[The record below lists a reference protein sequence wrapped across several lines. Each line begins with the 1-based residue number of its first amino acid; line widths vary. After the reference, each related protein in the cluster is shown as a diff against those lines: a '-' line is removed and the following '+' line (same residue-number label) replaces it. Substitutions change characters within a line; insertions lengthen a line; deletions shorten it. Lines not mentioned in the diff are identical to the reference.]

1 MGALMP
7 LWAIVVPF
15 CLGFFISLLLRS
27 AASVPPLI
35 SALVLAILMAIP
47 VVSIMIAAICEDDR
61 LLVSKEGFSFPLLF
75 LPMLKFR
82 RERMWSDL
90 KEARLLISDNQNQ
103 TKNKLPDGKLDLHF
117 NSGGHV
123 DIPLRSLKRS
133 DLERLLLSLEVWGT
147 SCQRTP
153 ELIAFHDNLQNEN
166 LGIEK
171 LSYTQMWEEELSRR
185 FSATAFVPLEPDRK
199 LQNGRVK
206 IVKQLAFGGLSA
218 IYLAQL
224 NEKDMVVVK
233 EAVIPEGTEEKAK
246 DKAME
251 LFAREAQFLIRL
263 DHDQIAKVFDH
274 FHEEG
279 RHYLLLEYVRGQDL
293 RQLVKQN
300 GPQPTTHVV
309 KWAHEI
315 AGILNYLHEQAPPII
330 HRDLTPEN
338 IVLNE
343 NGSVKLID
351 FGAANEFV
359 GTATG
364 TLVGKQA
371 YMAPE
376 QLRGKASTL
385 SDIYALGGTLHYLL
399 TAKDPEPLSESSP
412 RELRPDVPE
421 ALDKMILRLTSME
434 ESDRPQTANAIA
446 MEFAELKLTVASDSD
461 NNSNGNN
468 SNGREHS

>member
-1 MGALMP
+1 MP
-7 LWAIVVPF
+7 FWAIVVPF
-15 CLGFFISLLLRS
+15 CLGFFISLLLRE

-35 SALVLAILMAIP
+35 SALVLAVLMAVPIL
-47 VVSIMIAAICEDDR
+47 SIMIAAVCEDDR
-61 LLVSKEGFSFPLLF
+61 LLVSKEGFAFPLLF

-82 RERMWSDL
+82 RERLWSDL
-90 KEARLLISDNQNQ
+90 REARLLISDTQTQ
-103 TKNKLPDGKLDLHF
+103 TKEKLPQGKLDLYF

-123 DIPLRSLKRS
+123 DIPLKSLKRT
-133 DLERLLLSLEVWGT
+133 DLERLLLSLEVWGNA
-147 SCQRTP
+147 CHRTP

-166 LGIEK
+166 LGIDK

-224 NEKDMVVVK
+224 NEKDMVIVK
-233 EAVIPEGTEEKAK
+233 EAVIPEGTEEKAR

-263 DHDQIAKVFDH
+263 DHNQIAKVFDH

-279 RHYLLLEYVRGQDL
+279 RHYLLLEYIRGQDL

-300 GPQPTTHVV
+300 GPQPTAHVV

-338 IVLNE
+338 IVLSE

-421 ALDKMILRLTSME
+421 ELDQMVLKLTSME
-434 ESDRPQTANAIA
+434 ESDRPQTADAIA
-446 MEFAELKLTVASDSD
+446 LEFADLRMKVGTLSD
-461 NNSNGNN
+461 NDSNGNN
-468 SNGREHS
+468 SNGHEPS